1 MPSRHSLLALA
12 VAAAWGLNF
21 VAIDVGLR
29 DLPPLLFVTLRYALT
44 AFPAVLIVGAP
55 GVPWRYVVGVGL
67 SLSAATQGLLFVSI
81 HVGMPAGLASL
92 VIQAQ
97 VLFTLALGVGLLG
110 ERPNPRQLAG
120 AAVAVVGMALIALAR
135 GGSHVPPGAL
145 ALCLGAA
152 AAWGVGNVVT
162 RVARPPR
169 PFAWM
174 AWSSLVATGPLLVA
188 SLSIEGPADVGH
200 ALGSAGA
207 QAIGG
212 LLFVVLAATIFGFT
226 SWAWLLRRHPAS
238 QVAPYALL
246 VPVFG
251 IASAWLALDERP
263 AALEL
268 AGAAV
273 AIAGLGLVVSGGRLP
288 VLRA

>member
-1 MPSRHSLLALA
+1 VPPRHALLAL
-12 VAAAWGLNF
+12 VIAAAWGVNF

-44 AFPAVLIVGAP
+44 AFPAVLVVGSP
-55 GVPWRYVVGVGL
+55 QVPWRYVVGVGL
-67 SLSAATQGLLFVSI
+67 SLSAATQALLFVSI
-81 HVGMPAGLASL
+81 DVGMPAGLASL

-110 ERPNPRQLAG
+110 ERPGARQLAG
-120 AAVAVVGMALIALAR
+120 AAVAVAGMALIAVAR

-152 AAWGVGNVVT
+152 AAWGVGNVIT

-174 AWSSLVATGPLLVA
+174 AWSSLVATGPLLVT
-188 SLSIEGPADVGH
+188 SLAVEGGSRVGH
-200 ALGSAGA
+200 AVGSAGA

-212 LLFVVLAATIFGFT
+212 LAFVVLGATVFGFT
-226 SWAWLLRRHPAS
+226 SWAWLLRRHAAS

-263 AALEL
+263 SPLEL
-268 AGAAV
+268 TGAAV
-273 AIAGLGLVVSGGRLP
+273 AIAGLSLVVSAGRVP
-288 VLRA
+288 AMRA